1 MSRDFTSSS
10 RFRLQGAAVERLEN
24 KPAAIELVAVQP
36 TLENEETIS
45 ATVFVPE
52 RSAEFFAR
60 KVKDYRELNTKSG
73 RPRNEALIARIENVR
88 LAIVRSLFTDV
99 SALFPADDQQA
110 WWEVWIRDG
119 RVANFRTVSRRLNV
133 RVEDHS
139 INFPERDVVLA
150 LATSATMANLVDS
163 CDAVAELR
171 IAKDT
176 PSLFMEMRTVEQ
188 AAWAQDLANR
198 VRAPSALAPAI
209 CLLDS
214 GATRS
219 HPLLQLGL
227 DANDQHTYDATWGVG
242 DSAYWNGHGTSMS
255 GVALYGDLESA
266 LATGGTVDLRH
277 RLETVKI
284 LPPNGQNDPMLY
296 GEITASAVG
305 KTETHA
311 PRRYRVSVWL
321 SPATLA
327 LGEAALLLGHLQL
340 ISFAMVAE
348 SVAA

>member
-1 MSRDFTSSS
+1 M
-10 RFRLQGAAVERLEN
+10 EN

-188 AAWAQDLANR
+188 AAWL
-198 VRAPSALAPAI
+198 
-209 CLLDS
+209 
-214 GATRS
+214 
-219 HPLLQLGL
+219 
-227 DANDQHTYDATWGVG
+227 
-242 DSAYWNGHGTSMS
+242 
-255 GVALYGDLESA
+255 
-266 LATGGTVDLRH
+266 
-277 RLETVKI
+277 
-284 LPPNGQNDPMLY
+284 
-296 GEITASAVG
+296 
-305 KTETHA
+305 KT
-311 PRRYRVSVWL
+311 
-321 SPATLA
+321 
-327 LGEAALLLGHLQL
+327 
-340 ISFAMVAE
+340 
-348 SVAA
+348 